1 MQVITISTPGLDWQA
16 RCLSERIVKEHP
28 EFIDAI
34 VAVRRGGSFVSEA
47 FRRYFPR
54 EQYGERF
61 EIDLHRPSTHY
72 KKGKLV
78 RMLPHVPIWI
88 LNTMRLT
95 ESRLLKLYQFFTPNR
110 KAPKVEL
117 PAPLEEILKSK
128 PSPEILLIDDA
139 IDSGITLWG
148 ISNAMKAVNPSVKII
163 IMAITVTTRKPKV
176 MADYFMYNDSTLVRF
191 PWSKDYKGN

>member
-1 MQVITISTPGLDWQA
+1 MQVITISSPGLDWQA
-16 RCLSERIVKEHP
+16 RCLAQRIESEHP
-28 EFIDAI
+28 AFFDAI

-47 FRRYFPR
+47 FRKHFPR
-54 EQYGERF
+54 ERYGERF

-95 ESRLLKLYQFFTPNR
+95 ESRLLKAYQSVTPNR

-117 PAPLEEILKSK
+117 PAPLVEALKGK
-128 PSPEILLIDDA
+128 AAPEVLLIDDA
-139 IDSGITLWG
+139 IDTGMTLWG
-148 ISNAMKAVNPSVKII
+148 ISNALKAVNPDVKITV
-163 IMAITVTTRKPKV
+163 MAITVTTRKPKV